1 MFSFTC
7 VLLVFSI
14 LAFVGSLIATIF
26 SIMDNEGALIA
37 ICIVAVLFF
46 LVNTIFLG
54 MFLDLSLTKEYSE
67 MECKLAQ
74 QKYERMLE
82 KYNEASK

>member
-1 MFSFTC
+1 MFSFAC
-7 VLLVFSI
+7 ILLVLSI
-14 LAFVGSLIATIF
+14 IAFVGSLIATIF
-26 SIMDNEGALIA
+26 SLMDNEGPLIVICAVAALL
-37 ICIVAVLFF
+37 VLA
-46 LVNTIFLG
+46 NIIFLG